1 MVKYWRR
8 HRWRY
13 PAAGRI
19 NGSRYSG
26 AQSPE

>member
-1 MVKYWRR
+1 VVKVWR

-19 NGSRYSG
+19 NGSSYSG